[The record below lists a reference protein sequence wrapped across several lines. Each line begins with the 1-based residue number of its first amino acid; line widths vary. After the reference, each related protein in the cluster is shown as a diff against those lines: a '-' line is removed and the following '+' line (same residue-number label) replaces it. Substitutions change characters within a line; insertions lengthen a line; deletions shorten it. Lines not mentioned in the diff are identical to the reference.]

1 MFKCLSKGFQ
11 GRLKKLFHANFKELP
26 RSFKEV
32 LRGFQVIFKC
42 VSKVFQEQ
50 FVSWRFQGF

>member
-1 MFKCLSKGFQ
+1 MFFKRVSRKVKKNL
-11 GRLKKLFHANFKELP
+11 KLFNANFKELP
-26 RSFKEV
+26 WSFKEV

-50 FVSWRFQGF
+50 FASWRFQGF